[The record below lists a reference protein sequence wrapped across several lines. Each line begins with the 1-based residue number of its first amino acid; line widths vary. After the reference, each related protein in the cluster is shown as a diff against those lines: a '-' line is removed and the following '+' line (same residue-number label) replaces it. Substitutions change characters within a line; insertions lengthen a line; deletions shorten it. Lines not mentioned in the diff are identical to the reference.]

1 MNYSKDMERCV
12 DYIESNLQNEISTQM
27 LADEI
32 GYSVYHFCRVFSA
45 CKGMS
50 PTEYIRKRRL
60 SLAALELFQN
70 KKIIDIALNYGF
82 ETAGGFAKAFRKEY
96 GYSPAQ
102 YAKRMAGFNEAT
114 IKNKIGDYI
123 MNYVIMKKPAFKVAG
138 YGIQTDISSANY
150 TKDIASFWEH
160 YEGEN
165 LESKLYE
172 ILNPPKHGEVGLCI
186 PASEN
191 GNVTYLLGVIVDDF
205 SKVTDDM
212 ITVEVPQA
220 EYAVFTTP
228 PVDTTNDNEQKEF
241 AQVIKSTWKYI
252 FEQWFIDSGYVYDE
266 DKLDFEFY
274 DERCHFR
281 PDTVM
286 DIFVPIKKRL

>member
-1 MNYSKDMERCV
+1 MERCV

-172 ILNPPKHGEVGLCI
+172 ILNPSKHGEVGLYI
-186 PASEN
+186 SASEN